1 MLKLLIISLVLA
13 SCSKHTPE
21 KASVTKEAVKLD
33 TQIIQQLELQNHYT
47 TTDTFTFFLFPAK
60 GTMNWDSEVF
70 NKNDSDLE
78 KLSDIVAE
86 VVKMSD
92 LIDGSDLKSYELL
105 QKNKQLETQ
114 LSTSNCVSDD
124 IGGDFGSG
132 IGDDFELKST
142 IKTNDICAQINQ
154 EIMDNAMEMARL
166 SSSEKGKYLRGI
178 QKAIDDVSF
187 TKVDET
193 TYEKEGNVVN
203 WFPYGDQNSYVFRL
217 FEEVKENG
225 KTIQKFNPFIV
236 LPTLGSPANKY
247 DTESGDIYDVEY
259 VNSQYAPATMMLKF
273 KVKEKGM
280 SGEYTG
286 YIWDAE
292 LEKSNFAGKIRFSGD
307 VVRRNSKGE
316 SVQQGIMKFE
326 LAENDFSNQDDIG
339 NDDDFGSDDDFGD
352 IGDDFDF

>member
-1 MLKLLIISLVLA
+1 MLRLLIICITLV

-21 KASVTKEAVKLD
+21 KARVAKEPVELD
-33 TQIIQQLELQNHYT
+33 SKIIQALELQNHYS
-47 TTDTFTFFLFPAK
+47 TTDTFTFFFFPKA

-78 KLSDIVAE
+78 KLSDIIAE

-92 LIDGSDLKSYELL
+92 LIDASDLKSYELL
-105 QKNKQLETQ
+105 QTNKQLEKE
-114 LSTSNCVSDD
+114 LVSNSCVGESDD
-124 IGGDFGSG
+124 F
-132 IGDDFELKST
+132 GDDFELKST
-142 IKTNDICAQINQ
+142 HQFSSATNTCEVINQ

-187 TKVDET
+187 SKVDET
-193 TYEKEGNVVN
+193 TYEKQGTVVN
-203 WFPYGDQNSYVFRL
+203 WFPYGDQNSYVFKL
-217 FEEVKENG
+217 FEKVTANG
-225 KTIQKFNPFIV
+225 KSIQKFNPYIV

-273 KVKEKGM
+273 KVKEKGV

-307 VVRRNSKGE
+307 VIRRNSKGE

-326 LAENDFSNQDDIG
+326 LAENDFSNQDDFG
-339 NDDDFGSDDDFGD
+339 NDDDFGDDF
-352 IGDDFDF
+352 GDDFDF